1 MEIDTT
7 DWFDAAEFDP
17 KRHGW
22 YEVQLTNASTAF
34 AKFGEEGWSEKP
46 VLAFTHWRGLVADPV
61 KSGETDTIAAD
72 VSVATGVRAAWDAF
86 FPAGHIGNPLNGAAS
101 GK

>member
-7 DWFDAAEFDP
+7 AWFDVVDTVP
-17 KRHGW
+17 QRHGW
-22 YEVQLTNASTAF
+22 YEVQLSAGGTAF
-34 AKFGEEGWSEKP
+34 AKFGAEGWTEKP

-61 KSGETDTIAAD
+61 KAGETDTIAAD

-86 FPAGHIGNPLNGAAS
+86 FPSGHGAS
-101 GK
+101 GDAAAEK